1 MSDAPNAEVLAAVRK
16 RAEAWGTKLI
26 DLNPSKNSLLLFRP
40 GRGTQIDL
48 TDCDAEALRRLRDG
62 DRVRLSHILPED
74 DLRSRVLKQLSS
86 LRRKVAQLEEEQ
98 GFDPLRIAFG
108 LFRTSLTADARTR
121 AAELRAPVLLSS
133 VDLTPVGNSGREFSL
148 ELTDELEGNPVL
160 PHALNRLL
168 GLPVDVPE
176 YEEQVH
182 TLIEATSDRRECAAR
197 VAEYLS
203 NILHAAG
210 LSASFEDIVGLGF
223 FNYEK
228 YPMVRDLQES
238 TELLATSR
246 VVAALAGH
254 APSAERL
261 KFADTDPLPTGDAVA
276 PEDDLLVLDA
286 DASQQAAINAA
297 LHRRNAVIVGPPGTG
312 KSQTIANIVACAA
325 AAGRTVLFVAEKRA
339 AIEAVT
345 DRLASVRLDG
355 LVFDLHKQQVRRR
368 EVAQQLA
375 DTLQRAVRQPQPQ
388 VEQLHRDL
396 SRLREQA
403 SAHAR
408 TMNSVVPP
416 WNLSPFEMQS
426 RLLGNPDA
434 QARRIRIPASRL
446 RQFGDETLRS
456 ADENLRN
463 YIHVGGLRVRRGVTP
478 WAAAQLHDVD
488 DVRIVLAELDKV
500 NSGVLTKS
508 RTDLDDVL
516 AMTQLRRPV
525 SLGEWQG
532 LLWLI
537 EDVGRSVAEFG
548 GDIFA
553 APLDDFVAAAAPR
566 RSSAR
571 QLRPLTWRER
581 RRYRKEARRTSRSK
595 LSGPPLFAALQAA
608 LAQREAWARAS
619 DGPGAPRQVQSLERV
634 LEQFSTAHRAMTA
647 VAACLQL
654 RGLEDEPTT
663 IVDEHLQALE
673 ADRAMAGNIVEVNQR
688 SERLVRLGLTAL
700 LDLLAERESNGGPVS
715 ADDAS
720 VALEAAWLASVEQE
734 LRLSVPSY
742 QRFTGDAHD
751 DAVRAY
757 ARHDQEHLRMNAQ
770 RVRRRVAEHLWAAR
784 QEHRS
789 QSLLVEQEAKKKSR
803 HKPLRELLDKAPD
816 VVLAAHPCWAMS
828 PLVVSKILPAR
839 RLFDLVVFDEAS
851 KVRPHDA
858 VTSIMR
864 GDQVVVTGD
873 PKQLPP
879 NNLFAWLEAESPD
892 DDAMVEADLGDY
904 ESILDVLEPVLPMH
918 LLRWH
923 YRSRDDRLIAFSN
936 QHFYRSD
943 LITFA
948 GCRQESPIRLDVV
961 DGTASPGSN
970 GIAQAEVERVVE
982 LVRQHALLHPGESL
996 GVIAFGSKQS
1006 DAIEQRLRTAE
1017 DPNLADFIAR
1027 HDVSGRRLFV
1037 KNLERVQGDERDAVI
1052 LSVGKAKS
1060 PTGVVTLH
1068 FGALGNEGGE
1078 RRLNVAVTRAKSRL
1092 TVVSSFHPAELR
1104 PNVTKNPG
1112 PELLR
1117 QFLEFADAEGARTP
1131 SVVGRSRDDVPLNG
1145 FERSILDALTSRGID
1160 VHPQW
1165 GIGDYSIDFA
1175 LAHPS
1180 EPGRMVL
1187 ALEAD
1192 GDRYHRAP
1200 AARDRDRL
1208 RQEHL
1213 ERLGWRF
1220 HRVWSSDWFRSPEVQ
1235 AARIEDAWRRAV
1247 EDADRPAPLPES
1259 APAPVF
1265 LDDLP
1270 AVDRGPCPIRIPRDS
1285 IDDYSH
1291 QELVTFFA
1299 WLLTDDLLFPEEDRL
1314 REALA
1319 PLGFQKLGSKIRN
1332 RMTSALAL
1340 AQRRATEGSA
1350 DARIG

>member
-1 MSDAPNAEVLAAVRK
+1 
-16 RAEAWGTKLI
+16 
-26 DLNPSKNSLLLFRP
+26 
-40 GRGTQIDL
+40 
-48 TDCDAEALRRLRDG
+48 
-62 DRVRLSHILPED
+62 
-74 DLRSRVLKQLSS
+74 
-86 LRRKVAQLEEEQ
+86 
-98 GFDPLRIAFG
+98 
-108 LFRTSLTADARTR
+108 
-121 AAELRAPVLLSS
+121 
-133 VDLTPVGNSGREFSL
+133 
-148 ELTDELEGNPVL
+148 
-160 PHALNRLL
+160 
-168 GLPVDVPE
+168 
-176 YEEQVH
+176 
-182 TLIEATSDRRECAAR
+182 
-197 VAEYLS
+197 
-203 NILHAAG
+203 
-210 LSASFEDIVGLGF
+210 
-223 FNYEK
+223 
-228 YPMVRDLQES
+228 
-238 TELLATSR
+238 
-246 VVAALAGH
+246 
-254 APSAERL
+254 
-261 KFADTDPLPTGDAVA
+261 
-276 PEDDLLVLDA
+276 
-286 DASQQAAINAA
+286 
-297 LHRRNAVIVGPPGTG
+297 
-312 KSQTIANIVACAA
+312 
-325 AAGRTVLFVAEKRA
+325 
-339 AIEAVT
+339 
-345 DRLASVRLDG
+345 
-355 LVFDLHKQQVRRR
+355 
-368 EVAQQLA
+368 
-375 DTLQRAVRQPQPQ
+375 
-388 VEQLHRDL
+388 
-396 SRLREQA
+396 
-403 SAHAR
+403 
-408 TMNSVVPP
+408 
-416 WNLSPFEMQS
+416 
-426 RLLGNPDA
+426 
-434 QARRIRIPASRL
+434 
-446 RQFGDETLRS
+446 
-456 ADENLRN
+456 
-463 YIHVGGLRVRRGVTP
+463 
-478 WAAAQLHDVD
+478 
-488 DVRIVLAELDKV
+488 
-500 NSGVLTKS
+500 
-508 RTDLDDVL
+508 
-516 AMTQLRRPV
+516 
-525 SLGEWQG
+525 
-532 LLWLI
+532 LI

-851 KVRPHDA
+851 QVRPHDA

-982 LVRQHALLHPGESL
+982 LVRQHALLHPG
-996 GVIAFGSKQS
+996 G
-1006 DAIEQRLRTAE
+1006 
-1017 DPNLADFIAR
+1017 
-1027 HDVSGRRLFV
+1027 
-1037 KNLERVQGDERDAVI
+1037 
-1052 LSVGKAKS
+1052 
-1060 PTGVVTLH
+1060 
-1068 FGALGNEGGE
+1068 
-1078 RRLNVAVTRAKSRL
+1078 
-1092 TVVSSFHPAELR
+1092 
-1104 PNVTKNPG
+1104 
-1112 PELLR
+1112 
-1117 QFLEFADAEGARTP
+1117 
-1131 SVVGRSRDDVPLNG
+1131 
-1145 FERSILDALTSRGID
+1145 
-1160 VHPQW
+1160 
-1165 GIGDYSIDFA
+1165 
-1175 LAHPS
+1175 
-1180 EPGRMVL
+1180 EPGC
-1187 ALEAD
+1187 
-1192 GDRYHRAP
+1192 DRVR
-1200 AARDRDRL
+1200 
-1208 RQEHL
+1208 
-1213 ERLGWRF
+1213 
-1220 HRVWSSDWFRSPEVQ
+1220 
-1235 AARIEDAWRRAV
+1235 
-1247 EDADRPAPLPES
+1247 
-1259 APAPVF
+1259 
-1265 LDDLP
+1265 
-1270 AVDRGPCPIRIPRDS
+1270 
-1285 IDDYSH
+1285 
-1291 QELVTFFA
+1291 
-1299 WLLTDDLLFPEEDRL
+1299 
-1314 REALA
+1314 
-1319 PLGFQKLGSKIRN
+1319 
-1332 RMTSALAL
+1332 
-1340 AQRRATEGSA
+1340 
-1350 DARIG
+1350 